1 MKKLLLLVI
10 LFVPVLL
17 FSQNISVGDAVPVGF
32 QTVQNPDWGMDAL
45 ISANEPT
52 GNMSGLVRQNG
63 DYYLAVADTLSTA
76 NLGLVVFRSTNQGL
90 SWNLLAGGIQPKN
103 IYRGLKMVATGNDSL
118 YVFFMYGTDIYRWN
132 LINNSF
138 GKFMADSLIRSFDVV
153 SSSTGAMY
161 VFYDRNY
168 NANIRRYG
176 TVDGGFT
183 WGNAGSV
190 TSTGVY
196 PKLYMSGSG
205 DTLVLNYYNNLLSD
219 TMTSPI
225 QAFRYRETTPGSLSS
240 SSGLVVITSETAVK
254 SEYGAAFK
262 SGVVWVVYTSGTTG
276 NIDIKCAIS
285 TNSGANYSAPINL
298 AANPNVDE
306 YWFSA
311 RHYTGGFE
319 IAYYSDSLQSG
330 PPTNNTD
337 KIGYK
342 YALSGSPTVFAP
354 INNISNHPP
363 GWSPRMYKPVS
374 FENLANGNYGV
385 AWVGFDGTA
394 KKIYFDG
401 NTLTNLRK
409 NQNEIANDYSLLQN
423 YPNPF
428 NPVTKINFSIPKS
441 GFVTLK
447 VFDILG
453 REVSNILSKS
463 LNQGSYTVDFDGSK
477 LTSGVYF
484 YRIEVNGYSD
494 IKKMMLVK

>member
-1 MKKLLLLVI
+1 MKRLLLLI
-10 LFVPVLL
+10 MLLIPV
-17 FSQNISVGDAVPVGF
+17 FSEAQDISVANAIPSGF

-63 DYYLAVADTLSTA
+63 DYYLAVADTLSTT
-76 NLGLVVFRSTNQGL
+76 NVGLVVFRSTNQGL
-90 SWNLLAGGIQPKN
+90 SWNLLAGGVQPKAIFRN
-103 IYRGLKMVATGNDSL
+103 LKMVATGNDSL

-132 LINNSF
+132 IINNSF
-138 GKFMADSLIRSFDVV
+138 GKFTADSLIRSYDVV
-153 SSSTGAMY
+153 TSSTGSIY

-168 NANIRRYG
+168 NANIRRIG
-176 TVDGGFT
+176 SIDGGFT
-183 WGNAGSV
+183 WAGSGSV
-190 TSTGVY
+190 TSAGVY

-205 DTLVLNYYNNLLSD
+205 DTLVLNYYGPVLSD
-219 TMTSPI
+219 TATSVI
-225 QAFRYRETTPGSLSS
+225 RAARYRETAPGTMA
-240 SSGLVVITSETAVK
+240 SSGFQDVVTSNVPKT
-254 SEYGAAFK
+254 EYASVMK
-262 SGVVWVVYTSGTTG
+262 SGIVWFVYTTG
-276 NIDIKCAIS
+276 LTGAIDIKCALS
-285 TNSGANYSAPINL
+285 TNSGTNYNAPIDI

-330 PPTNNTD
+330 PPTNNSD

-342 YALSGSPTVFAP
+342 FAQTSAP
-354 INNISNHPP
+354 GFFGAITGISNHPP

-409 NQNEIANDYSLLQN
+409 NQNEIANDYSLSQN

-441 GFVTLK
+441 GFVTLI

-484 YRIEVNGYSD
+484 YKIEVNGYSD